1 MKKLF
6 CIILLILPIIVFFTQ
21 DMGAYS
27 DDLMGV
33 GVVLGLII
41 LCDLFFHTSIS
52 VFVCKVLYF
61 PLYIPLWLIGRRRRK
76 KQNRGGNGAEN
87 DIYWFI

>member
-1 MKKLF
+1 MKKLL
-6 CIILLILPIIVFFTQ
+6 CICLLILPIVVFFTQ

-33 GVVLGLII
+33 GVVLGII
-41 LCDLFFHTSIS
+41 VLCDLFLHTSIS
-52 VFVCKVLYF
+52 VFVCKILYF

-76 KQNRGGNGAEN
+76 KQGRRNGAEN

>member
-1 MKKLF
+1 MKKLL
-6 CIILLILPIIVFFTQ
+6 CMVLLIIPVIVFFTQ
-21 DMGAYS
+21 DMGAHS
-27 DDLMGV
+27 DDLLGL
-33 GVVLGLII
+33 GVVLGLVV

-52 VFVCKVLYF
+52 VFACKILYF

-76 KQNRGGNGAEN
+76 KQSRGNGAEN